1 MITII
6 GGDESLI
13 AQSIKDTPWRASFG
27 DGVCTLECELYDDRY
42 GYPQEFY
49 WSPEKAREAMED
61 LIGGLPAG
69 TRVNGSCEFEAFGN
83 WDADHPEDMF
93 GVIAIEGREVAL
105 RYGIRI
111 YDPNML
117 QEGLCHSKSS

>member
-13 AQSIKDTPWRASFG
+13 AQSIKDTPWRASFDG
-27 DGVCTLECELYDDRY
+27 DACTLECELYDDRY
-42 GYPQEFY
+42 GYPHEYY
-49 WSPEKAREAMED
+49 WSPEKARETMEN
-61 LIGGLPAG
+61 LIGSLPVG
-69 TRVNGSCEFEAFGN
+69 TRVDGSCEFEAFGN
-83 WDADHPEDMF
+83 WDTDHPEDMF
-93 GVIAIEGREVAL
+93 GVIAIEDREVAL

-117 QEGLCHSKSS
+117 QEGLWHSKSS